1 MKYASLEAPHR
12 KKDYSKHEKFI
23 SSNMYN
29 KRGPLDP
36 VADSTTKSLVNY
48 DEPAFIHQNLRK
60 ASNNTTCAIKSELKQ
75 PKSKMTG

>member
-12 KKDYSKHEKFI
+12 KKDYGKHEKFI

-29 KRGPLDP
+29 KRGPLEP

-48 DEPAFIHQNLRK
+48 EEP
-60 ASNNTTCAIKSELKQ
+60 
-75 PKSKMTG
+75 